1 MVEKTGGNFSVIN
14 SCFCNCR
21 QPSLEMLSEMKKK
34 FAQHRIITQPFQ
46 LFFYNLTGFILDV
59 IVVLFYRFVHTIVYF
74 RVRKNRDYRN
84 FFVTGHFGL
93 HFFAVHYDLGVE
105 NLLLDAFTE
114 KSLDAYKFNLLHNK
128 QLFIRQLKQNRM
140 GVRTIDEG
148 SLDEGSGMNFSEY
161 VAVLSGNTDLL
172 EKARLEKKIA
182 GLESERQNF
191 IRSKSS
197 SRHRFDGT
205 LKEMEQLDGL
215 IARIGKDLGDFEN
228 RVKLNEDGTLQKYSA
243 FEKQKPKIR

>member
-1 MVEKTGGNFSVIN
+1 
-14 SCFCNCR
+14 
-21 QPSLEMLSEMKKK
+21 MLSEMKKK

-59 IVVLFYRFVHTIVYF
+59 IVVLFYRFIHTIVYF

-148 SLDEGSGMNFSEY
+148 SMDEGSGMNFSEY
-161 VAVLSGNTDLL
+161 VAVLSTCW
-172 EKARLEKKIA
+172 KKYVWK
-182 GLESERQNF
+182 R
-191 IRSKSS
+191 RSQDWRASG
-197 SRHRFDGT
+197 RT
-205 LKEMEQLDGL
+205 LS
-215 IARIGKDLGDFEN
+215 AAN
-228 RVKLNEDGTLQKYSA
+228 RRAVTVLTT
-243 FEKQKPKIR
+243 R

>member
-1 MVEKTGGNFSVIN
+1 
-14 SCFCNCR
+14 
-21 QPSLEMLSEMKKK
+21 MLSEMKKK

-74 RVRKNRDYRN
+74 RVRKNHDYRN
-84 FFVTGHFGL
+84 FFVTGHFSL

-148 SLDEGSGMNFSEY
+148 SMDEGSGMNFSEY

-182 GLESERQNF
+182 GLESKRQNF

-197 SRHRFDGT
+197 SRHRFDDT

-215 IARIGKDLGDFEN
+215 IARIGKDLEDFEN